1 MLEMRGHRGH
11 RGAGLAAAAM
21 VVAGGSA
28 AAQDCDRDAAEAELR
43 ARHQAVIDYHVEN
56 NVEAWLAGETDEVIV
71 GFGGELFVSAREDRR
86 ARRADY
92 LGRNVY
98 SRYEDTVAPVVE
110 IAGDCSIAWLIAAVA
125 VAGEARRDDGAMEPF
140 AFRSSWIELY
150 KRIDGAWKMVGNV
163 SDVVPE

>member
-1 MLEMRGHRGH
+1 MDGQSGRF
-11 RGAGLAAAAM
+11 GAAFAAAALG
-21 VVAGGSA
+21 AASASA
-28 AAQDCDRDAAEAELR
+28 AAQSCDRGAAEAELR
-43 ARHQAVIDYHVEN
+43 ARHQAVIGHHLSGD
-56 NVEAWLAGETDEVIV
+56 VEAWLAGETDEVIV
-71 GFGGELFVSAREDRR
+71 GFGGDVFVSAREDRR

-125 VAGEARRDDGAMEPF
+125 VAGEARRDDGSMEPF

-150 KRIDGAWKMVGNV
+150 KRIDGEWKMVGNV